1 MGGEKKLL
9 IICPDTQWSPVA
21 SELISTYQDDNAATL
36 GAYFHLWSECSEA
49 TISSVSRKN
58 KNQHHPHKQNTP
70 ALRVQGNGVPHGEGR
85 SSSAPGFP
93 SEEGGT
99 RRGAPRSPCARSAV
113 CYFDADPWKLMVR
126 GFIKWGHSSYRMNS
140 RPTDSPHCGIPT

>member
-1 MGGEKKLL
+1 MIAPPCGVRTSKFE
-9 IICPDTQWSPVA
+9 
-21 SELISTYQDDNAATL
+21 L
-36 GAYFHLWSECSEA
+36 GALKLPSFLFLE
-49 TISSVSRKN
+49 ISKTPPP
-58 KNQHHPHKQNTP
+58 KYPP
-70 ALRVQGNGVPHGEGR
+70 ALRVQENEVPHGVGR
-85 SSSAPGFP
+85 SCSAPGFP

-140 RPTDSPHCGIPT
+140 CPTDSP